1 MAFPE
6 AWMNELM
13 DRNDIVSVASEYT
26 RLTPRGNRMWGFCPF
41 HAERNASFTVSP
53 DKQVFHCFSCKAG
66 GSVIQL
72 VMQAESLS
80 YVDAVRFLAQRA
92 HMDMPDEINDAKLL
106 RDKALRDRLY
116 AATREA
122 AKFYYSMLMSDAGQN
137 ARRYLISRGIDGST
151 ANRFGLGFSPDDW
164 SVLYEHLSGL
174 GFTRDELI
182 GAGLCVKGRR
192 DENDTFDF
200 FHGRLMFPV
209 ISASGRVIAFGG
221 RVLDSKN
228 GAKYMNTGDT
238 LIYNKRHNI
247 YGINLMKGRKL
258 GDIIMVEGYMDVIS
272 LHQAGIDNAV
282 ASLGTAL
289 TVQQARLLKRFA
301 PRVYYAYDG
310 DDAGQKAML
319 RGIDILAEA
328 DLEARVIIIPDGRD
342 PDEFVR
348 AYGSEAFMKLKDSA
362 LTGTGFKLD
371 VMTRSNDLASPEG
384 RESYAREACR
394 LLSSLEPVERDR
406 YIRHVCERSGL
417 DIATI
422 REQCGVSADRNGT
435 ERHEFPISGNNTF
448 KKPKA
453 QSERDKAEQMLLAC
467 MFVLSGSISEITSLE
482 GFSPDLFTGDMAA
495 FVSSLI
501 EKSSGASV
509 DLRHMLSELEGSAA
523 EGPAAAAAISDEI
536 ENPVETARDCI
547 RRIRNIEIESRILL
561 LAQEASET
569 TDAERRGRL
578 LAEQMRLML
587 ESRKQ

>member
-13 DRNDIVSVASEYT
+13 DRNDIVSVASDYT
-26 RLTPRGNRMWGFCPF
+26 RLTPKGSRMWGFCPF
-41 HAERNASFTVSP
+41 HAERNASFSVSP
-53 DKQVFHCFSCKAG
+53 DKQLFHCFSCKAG

-106 RDKALRDRLY
+106 RDKAMRERLY
-116 AATREA
+116 AANREA
-122 AKFYYSMLMSDAGQN
+122 AKFYYSTLMSDAGAP
-137 ARRYLISRGIDGST
+137 ARRYLISRGIDGAT
-151 ANRFGLGFSPDDW
+151 ANRFGLGFSPEDW
-164 SVLYEHLSGL
+164 DALYKRLSAM

-192 DENDTFDF
+192 DEDKSFDF
-200 FHGRLMFPV
+200 FHGRLMFPI
-209 ISASGRVIAFGG
+209 ISASGRVVAFGG
-221 RVLDSKN
+221 RTIGDQS

-238 LIYNKRHNI
+238 LVYNKRHNI

-258 GDIIMVEGYMDVIS
+258 ADIVMVEGYMDVIS
-272 LHQAGIDNAV
+272 LHQAGIDNAA

-289 TVQQARLLKRFA
+289 TIQQARLLKRFA
-301 PRVYYAYDG
+301 PRIYYAYDG
-310 DDAGQKAML
+310 DGAGQKAML
-319 RGIDILAEA
+319 HGIDILAEA
-328 DLEARVIIIPDGRD
+328 GLEARVIIIPEGKD

-371 VMTRSNDLASPEG
+371 TMARANDLNTPGG

-406 YIRHVCERSGL
+406 YIRHVSERSGL
-417 DIATI
+417 DISTI
-422 REQCGVSADRNGT
+422 REQCGVTQSGVDARGHGSAAL
-435 ERHEFPISGNNTF
+435 GNNTF
-448 KKPKA
+448 KKPKV
-453 QSERDKAEQMLLAC
+453 QSDRDRVEQTLLAC
-467 MFVLSGSISEITSLE
+467 MFVPGGSITEIMALDDFAPE
-482 GFSPDLFTGDMAA
+482 LFTGDMAA
-495 FVSSLI
+495 FVTSLI
-501 EKSSGASV
+501 EKSADGPI
-509 DLRHMLSELEGSAA
+509 DLRHMLAGLEASAT

-547 RRIRNIEIESRILL
+547 CRLKNIQIESRIMR

-569 TDAERRGRL
+569 ADAERRSQL
-578 LAEQMRLML
+578 LAEQMRLIIM
-587 ESRKQ
+587 SKGR